1 MTTQTIPIELTRPGP
16 LPVVYATA
24 GDIYSRRIALQL
36 YSSGTP
42 YTPPEGTTCLIGWR
56 RPDGVAGNYDTITE
70 SDGESTHNAWQ
81 LEGSTLTIELA
92 DKVCAQ
98 TGDTAVNVALIGT
111 DGSRLHTWELVCRV
125 ERGAVADSD
134 HGYQPSETATEAADR
149 AEKAAQAAEATLGQV
164 QTSISKA
171 TEAATQEAK
180 AAAQQAEDALGQ
192 VQSRIDQATT
202 EATRA
207 AEQAATQAQTEAG
220 NAEASA
226 GRAEAAAEKLEETL
240 KTGPVVS
247 VNGKTGTVTLTAKDL
262 QALPLPDA
270 PQAGQVLVV
279 KEVAEDGSV
288 TLETKASVG
297 GGFVLMEDEEIPPEE
312 RTEHTLYFQVTDK
325 HDSGVTA

>member
-36 YSSGTP
+36 YSSGAP
-42 YTPPEGTTCLIGWR
+42 CTPPEGTTCLIGWR
-56 RPDGVAGNYDTITE
+56 RADGTAGHYDAITE
-70 SDGESTHNAWQ
+70 SDGQTTHNAWQ

-98 TGDTAVNVALIGT
+98 EGDTAVNVALMGA
-111 DGSRLHTWELVCRV
+111 DGSRLHTWELICRV
-125 ERGAVADSD
+125 ERGAVADSED
-134 HGYQPSETATEAADR
+134 GSQPSESATEAANR
-149 AEKAAQAAEATLGQV
+149 AEQAAKQAEDTLGQV
-164 QTSISKA
+164 QGRIDQA
-171 TEAATQEAK
+171 AAAATQEAQS
-180 AAAQQAEDALGQ
+180 AARQAQSAA
-192 VQSRIDQATT
+192 DQAN
-202 EATRA
+202 A
-207 AEQAATQAQTEAG
+207 A
-220 NAEASA
+220 A
-226 GRAEAAAEKLEETL
+226 GRAEAAAAELDGIL
-240 KTGPVVS
+240 QDGPVVS
-247 VNGKTGTVTLTAKDL
+247 VNGKTGRVTLTAQDL

-279 KEVAEDGSV
+279 KEVAGDGSV

>member
-1 MTTQTIPIELTRPGP
+1 MTTQTIPVELTRPGP

-81 LEGSTLTIELA
+81 LEGSTLTIELS
-92 DKVCAQ
+92 DKVCARQ
-98 TGDTAVNVALIGT
+98 GDTSLNVALIGT
-111 DGSRLHTWELVCRV
+111 DGSRLHTWELICRV
-125 ERGAVADSD
+125 ERGAVADSQD
-134 HGYQPSETATEAADR
+134 GSQPSESATEAANRAEEAAKQANDALDQVQDRIDQAATSASQDAQNAAQQAQNAAAQAGTAADR
-149 AEKAAQAAEATLGQV
+149 AEA
-164 QTSISKA
+164 
-171 TEAATQEAK
+171 
-180 AAAQQAEDALGQ
+180 
-192 VQSRIDQATT
+192 
-202 EATRA
+202 
-207 AEQAATQAQTEAG
+207 
-220 NAEASA
+220 
-226 GRAEAAAEKLEETL
+226 AAAELNGILED
-240 KTGPVVS
+240 GPVVS
-247 VNGKTGTVTLTAKDL
+247 VNGKTGRVTLTAKDI
-262 QALPLPDA
+262 QALPTPA
-270 PQAGQVLVV
+270 TPQAGQVLVV
-279 KEVAEDGSV
+279 KEVAADGSV